1 MEVVGKKIGF
11 AFTGSFCTLQ
21 EVIIELERLVFLG
34 ADVQPILSEVV
45 GSFNTRF
52 GRADD
57 FRNRIEIITG
67 KKCIES
73 IVEAEPIG
81 PKGVLDLLVIA
92 PCTGNTTG
100 KLANGIT
107 DSTVTMA
114 AKSQL
119 RNQKPV
125 VMAIATN
132 DGLSGSAKNIGL
144 LMNTRNVYF
153 VPYGQDDPEKKPS
166 SLIARFGLI
175 IPTIQAA
182 LDGKQLQPLLV

>member
-52 GRADD
+52 GRAED

-73 IVEAEPIG
+73 IVESEPIG
-81 PKGVLDLLVIA
+81 PKGILDLLVIA
-92 PCTGNTTG
+92 PCTGNTAG

-125 VMAIATN
+125 VLAMATN

-144 LMNTRNVYF
+144 LLNTRNVYF